1 MGDTDKAIQT
11 AALRWNAKG
20 TLFSEDAPGL
30 VPDVTI
36 KRHWYKVLTNKC
48 GSWHAL
54 ACVKQDGSQ
63 DYPHLGGHTMYI
75 NYPPKGK
82 NNHGLVTRWTNFL
95 GIARDT
101 TQNDVYYYTPHIIMH
116 ELGHVMGL
124 GHYKGAAGTDTHVMG
139 GYRMY
144 HPVVA
149 PSPNDRHG
157 TAEVRRAH

>member
-75 NYPPKGK
+75 NYPPKGW
-82 NNHGLVTRWTNFL
+82 NWRGFVTRWTND
-95 GIARDT
+95 IVTA
-101 TQNDVYYYTPHIIMH
+101 QNKNFKDVYYYMPQIVMH

-124 GHYKGAAGTDTHVMG
+124 GHYKGATATDAHIMG
-139 GYRMY
+139 GYKM
-144 HPVVA
+144 HGPVGS
-149 PSPNDRHG
+149 PSPNDKHG
-157 TAEVRRAH
+157 MAEVRRAH